1 MMRFQRVRLTPLQE
15 LSRFASQV
23 GLAGRW
29 LRIIQGVLSK
39 PGLAVGGLIL
49 LAFGVIAIAAP
60 LLAPPEGESPYL
72 LPRDGLA
79 SLPKPPCPSHPL
91 GTMSGQYDVFYGLVW
106 GTRVAFRIGLSIT
119 LGRALIGVLWGLLS
133 GYYGGLL
140 DALLMRITDAFMA
153 FPIVAVAMVM
163 VALFRQPLWL
173 EPMGG
178 RIEQIIILTLVLF
191 GWMPYA
197 RLVRGN
203 VLAERHKQYI
213 EAALSV
219 GALNRRILFRHLL
232 PNVTQGLFVLIA
244 SDIGAMTVLV
254 AAFSFIGLTGGFNPR
269 ADWGEMLSIARNW
282 VIGTRGNAFEYWYT
296 YLPASLCIVLFAL
309 GWNLV
314 GDGLRDVLDP
324 RLR

>member
-1 MMRFQRVRLTPLQE
+1 MRFQRVRLTSLQE
-15 LSRFASQV
+15 PGRFTSQV
-23 GLAGRW
+23 VLARRW
-29 LRIIQGVLSK
+29 LLIVKGVLTK
-39 PGLAVGGLIL
+39 PGLTVGGLIVV
-49 LAFGVIAIAAP
+49 AFAVIAIAAP
-60 LLAPPEGESPYL
+60 WITPPEGESPYL
-72 LPRDGLA
+72 LPRDGLG
-79 SLPKPPCPSHPL
+79 SLPKPPGPGHPL

-106 GTRVAFRIGLSIT
+106 GTRVAFRIGLLIT
-119 LGRALIGVLWGLLS
+119 LGRALIGVLLGLIS

-153 FPIVAVAMVM
+153 FPVVAIVMVM
-163 VALFRQPLWL
+163 VALFREPLWL
-173 EPMGG
+173 APMGS
-178 RIEQIIILTLVLF
+178 RIEQIIILSLALF

-197 RLVRGN
+197 RLMRGN
-203 VLAERHKQYI
+203 VLAERGKQYI

-254 AAFSFIGLTGGFNPR
+254 AAFSFIGLTGGLNPR
-269 ADWGEMLSIARNW
+269 ADWGEMLSSARNW
-282 VIGTRGNAFEYWYT
+282 VIGTRGRPFEYWYT
-296 YLPASLCIVLFAL
+296 YLPVSLCIVLFAV
-309 GWNLV
+309 GWNLI